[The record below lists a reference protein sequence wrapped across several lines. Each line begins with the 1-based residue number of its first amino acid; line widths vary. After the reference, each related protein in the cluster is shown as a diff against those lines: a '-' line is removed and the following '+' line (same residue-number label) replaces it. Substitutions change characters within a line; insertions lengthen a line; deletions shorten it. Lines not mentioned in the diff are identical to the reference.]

1 VDILSY
7 LGQNWTTLGPEVET
21 HLEIVVVAMVVA
33 TVIGLFLGILS
44 ARSARVSGVALS
56 VTGTLLTIPSFALFG
71 VLAISFGIGNRPV
84 VVGLILY
91 ALLPILRNTMVGIQ
105 AVDPAVLEAARGMG
119 MRPGQTLRRVE
130 LPLALPVILGGLRQ
144 ATVMIVAIATV
155 GAAVGANNLGQPI
168 FAGIRDTNRL
178 EIISGIIP
186 AAVIGLLVDAVLG
199 GMQRAFQ
206 RGRLAGGPA

>member
-1 VDILSY
+1 MGILSY
-7 LGQNWTTLGPEVET
+7 LGQNWPTLGPEVKT

-44 ARSARVSGVALS
+44 ARSARVAAVALS

-91 ALLPILRNTMVGIQ
+91 ALLPIVRNTMVGIQ

-119 MRPGQTLRRVE
+119 MRPRQILRRVE

-186 AAVIGLLVDAVLG
+186 AALIGLLADAVLG
-199 GMQRAFQ
+199 SMQRAVQ
-206 RGRLAGGPA
+206 RGRPAGEPA